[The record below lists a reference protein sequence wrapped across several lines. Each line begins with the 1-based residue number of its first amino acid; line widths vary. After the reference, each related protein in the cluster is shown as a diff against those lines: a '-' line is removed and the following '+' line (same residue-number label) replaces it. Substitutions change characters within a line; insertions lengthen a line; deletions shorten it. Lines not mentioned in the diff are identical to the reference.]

1 MLLTPDNIIKWMQIR
16 NDTLLADNDLSAE
29 EFKRLHDIVAV
40 TTEIDMIALTH

>member
-1 MLLTPDNIIKWMQIR
+1 MLLTADNIIKWMQIR
-16 NDTLLADNDLSAE
+16 NDALLADKSLSKG